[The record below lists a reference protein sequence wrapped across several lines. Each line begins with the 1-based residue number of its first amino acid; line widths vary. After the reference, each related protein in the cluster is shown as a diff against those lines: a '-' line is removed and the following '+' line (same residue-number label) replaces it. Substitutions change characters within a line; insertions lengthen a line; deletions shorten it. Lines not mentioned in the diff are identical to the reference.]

1 NLVFDSWNSDDPI
14 TDLSPM
20 SSIESVAGDL
30 HILETQLANLD
41 GLSSIISIDGD
52 LVIYGNP
59 QLSDISGLQDISE
72 GIYDLYIG
80 YNETL
85 SECNISSICTYLQ
98 QGGGSTIQYNAEG
111 CQDYEEVFYSCPLP
125 ECPYGGVGL
134 YSQAD
139 VDDFATYYPNC
150 TSLEGGLEISGDDI
164 TDLSALSNIESISGY
179 FTINQTVQ
187 ITNLDFLSSLTSFQ
201 GSISIYENQG
211 LTDIFALQNID
222 YTTIVLL
229 QIYQNPMLSA
239 CNLPNF
245 CTYLSYGVDFY
256 IENNLGDC
264 NSAGKILVACS
275 NSTCDDATVR
285 IHDSYWTNDLP
296 DSST

>member
-1 NLVFDSWNSDDPI
+1 TNLEEETEYDFYIRRNCLDTDSYSDWIKYSFSTIGICPSNNLYVYSQQDVDDFGTTYPDCTHISGHLVLDSWYAEDDPI
-14 TDLSPM
+14 TDLSPL
-20 SSIESVAGDL
+20 SNIESIGGDL

-52 LVIYGNP
+52 LEIYGNP
-59 QLSDISGLQDISE
+59 QLSDISGLQNISE

-139 VDDFATYYPNC
+139 VDDFATYYSNC

-187 ITNLDFLSSLTSFQ
+187 ITNL
-201 GSISIYENQG
+201 
-211 LTDIFALQNID
+211 
-222 YTTIVLL
+222 
-229 QIYQNPMLSA
+229 
-239 CNLPNF
+239 
-245 CTYLSYGVDFY
+245 
-256 IENNLGDC
+256 
-264 NSAGKILVACS
+264 
-275 NSTCDDATVR
+275 
-285 IHDSYWTNDLP
+285 
-296 DSST
+296 